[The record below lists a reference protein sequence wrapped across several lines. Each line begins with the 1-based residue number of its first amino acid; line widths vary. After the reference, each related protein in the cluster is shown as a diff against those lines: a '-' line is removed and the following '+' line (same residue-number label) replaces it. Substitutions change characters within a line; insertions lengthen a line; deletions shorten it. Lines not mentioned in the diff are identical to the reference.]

1 MDLTRRDVLLAGGAA
16 ALTAGLTATATT
28 SAGAITASPTPSPTP
43 TTTPPPGVTPPLT
56 FPLGLM
62 QMPLRDPYIVPDA
75 KTGLYHLYVANNTA
89 ISGVAGV
96 GTMVYRSPDL
106 QHWAKPV
113 VVFQPPLGMWAR
125 NGGWAPEVH
134 HWQGRYYLFV
144 TFHNPHTPLAVP
156 HANQYG
162 IPVQSAQFARGT
174 VIAVADS
181 LVGPFTVLDPSKPVA
196 PATFMTLDGTLF
208 KDEKGKPWMVYAHE
222 WVQKIDGTI
231 EALPLK
237 SDLSGAAGHPIHVF
251 KGSDATWLAN
261 EMPSPSANQ
270 ISTYVTDGPQLYR
283 LPGGALAM
291 LWATYEKNINN
302 VNGTVSGHYV
312 QTYAVS
318 PSGKLKGPWVQHQPL
333 LRHDSGHGMLFK
345 TIPKVGKPAR
355 PMLVLHHGATHS
367 HAKLYEIELRRD
379 GLKLGK
385 HRKDLDGSA

>member
-1 MDLTRRDVLLAGGAA
+1 MDLSRRDALLAGGAA

-28 SAGAITASPTPSPTP
+28 SASAATTTPTPSPTP
-43 TTTPPPGVTPPLT
+43 PPGGTPPLT

-89 ISGVAGV
+89 ISGVTGV

-106 QHWAKPV
+106 IRWSTPV
-113 VVFQPPLGMWAR
+113 VVFQPPAEMWGR
-125 NGGWAPEVH
+125 NGAWAPEVH
-134 HWQGRYYLFV
+134 RYNGRWYLFV
-144 TFHNPHTPLAVP
+144 TFHNPLKPLAVP

-162 IPVQSAQFARGT
+162 IPVQSPQFARGT

-181 LVGPFTVLDPSKPVA
+181 LLGPFTVLDQSKPVA

-208 KDEKGKPWMVYAHE
+208 KDEHGKPWMVYAHE
-222 WVQKIDGTI
+222 WVQKIDGTM
-231 EALPLK
+231 EAVPLK
-237 SDLSGAAGHPIHVF
+237 SDLSGAAGHPIHLF

-261 EMPSPSANQ
+261 EMPPPSANQ

-302 VNGTVSGHYV
+302 INGTVSGHYV

-318 PSGKLKGPWVQHQPL
+318 PSGKLKGPWVQRQPL

-345 TIPKVGKPAR
+345 TIATAGKPSR
-355 PMLVLHHGATHS
+355 PILVVHHGAKNS

-385 HRKDLDGSA
+385 HRKDLDGSS